1 MTSAGSGCVCVGE
14 PGLRE
19 LVLGVLARRGYE
31 VRLVEGEG
39 LREALRTGETTV
51 VALGAGQVDL
61 DDIHDLCDRWSAGLA
76 RPIIALVHR
85 RERHLAAAA
94 LAAGVTNIALVP
106 IDAADL
112 DLELALAERRSAE
125 RERFTATLRAMPDR
139 VALYDGGGQLMFA
152 NHAGRPGPL
161 DDLLAGT
168 RIGDLPA
175 GVREIVTPAFER
187 ARTGHLDLVDI
198 EKHGLHSR
206 VRLIPFGSG
215 PRRGVALVASDI
227 TRQRRMEEEL
237 RASVVKADAL
247 LDALPDMMFRVR
259 SDGVV
264 VDFQPA
270 WAEKLAAPAERVV
283 GRSLADVLPSPLAEQ
298 TVEALAL
305 VLENGQSQRFE
316 FPLSTPAGEHEY
328 EARLSSAGPDGV
340 VAIVRDITE
349 AKRLQAQLALADR
362 LAALGTLAAG
372 LAHEIN
378 NPLTY
383 VLIGIEAVFKE
394 LRRKSDD
401 EPIGPR
407 LPLMLERLQGA
418 IEGARRVRRIV
429 SELRS
434 LARVDEQDQ
443 RPVDVCA
450 VLDSAAA
457 MVESQLRHRAR
468 LVREYRHGLPP
479 ILGRPERLGQVFLN
493 LLLNAAQAVQEGGAP
508 DSAIYLRAD
517 LDAAGRV
524 VVEIEDSGPG
534 IPSQELS
541 KIFDPLF
548 TSKPVVFGTGFGLW
562 VSHTIVSSL
571 GGELTARSRVG
582 EGSVFRVALPAAP
595 LRIES
600 GEPIE
605 PRRQERVDDELMAL
619 ELGRVLIIDDDRQV
633 TASMAILFEGNEVQV
648 VHSGREGLS
657 RLLAGEEY
665 DWIFC
670 DLMMRDVS
678 GMDLYE
684 EVRRARPGLEQ
695 RFIFMTGG
703 AFTARAREFV
713 AEVKCPCLA
722 KPFHPHQVVAAL
734 RRRPASAPPV

>member
-1 MTSAGSGCVCVGE
+1 MTSPGSACVCVGD

-19 LVLGVLARRGYE
+19 LVVGVLASLGYE
-31 VRLVEGEG
+31 VRLVDGPH
-39 LREALRTGETTV
+39 LLEALRAGDMTV
-51 VALGAGQVDL
+51 ILLGSGGVELGQ
-61 DDIHDLCDRWSAGLA
+61 IHSLCDRLSAGQS

-94 LAAGVTNIALVP
+94 LDAGVTTIALAP
-106 IDAADL
+106 LEAADL
-112 DLELALAERRSAE
+112 ELEIAVAERRSAE
-125 RERFTATLRAMPDR
+125 RERFVATLRAMPDR
-139 VALYDGGGQLMFA
+139 VAIYDGGGQLVFA
-152 NHAGRPGPL
+152 NHGGRTGPL
-161 DDLLAGT
+161 NELVAGH
-168 RIGDLPA
+168 RIGDLPS

-187 ARTGHLDLVDI
+187 ARSGHLDLVEI
-198 EKHGLHSR
+198 ERQGVHSR
-206 VRLIPFGSG
+206 IRLIPYGTG
-215 PRRGVALVASDI
+215 LDRGVALVASDI
-227 TRQRRMEEEL
+227 TRQRRMEEDL

-270 WAEKLAAPAERVV
+270 WAEKLAAPAERLV
-283 GRSLADVLPSPLAEQ
+283 GRKLADVLPSAIAAQ
-298 TVEALAL
+298 TLEALL
-305 VLENGQSQRFE
+305 RVLDTGRSQRFE
-316 FPLSTPAGEHEY
+316 FPLDTPNGEHEY
-328 EARLSSAGPDGV
+328 EARLSAAGADDV
-340 VAIVRDITE
+340 VAVVRDITE

-372 LAHEIN
+372 VAHEIN

-394 LRRKSDD
+394 LRRKPAD
-401 EPIGPR
+401 EPIGAR

-443 RPVDVCA
+443 RPVDVCL
-450 VLDSAAA
+450 VLDSAAS
-457 MVESQLRHRAR
+457 MVEGQFRHRAR
-468 LVREYRHGLPP
+468 LVREYRQGLPS
-479 ILGRPERLGQVFLN
+479 ILGRQDRLGQVFLN
-493 LLLNAAQAVQEGGAP
+493 LLLNAAQAVQDASAA
-508 DSAIYLRAD
+508 DSTVYLRAD
-517 LDAAGRV
+517 LDAGGRV
-524 VVEIEDSGPG
+524 VVEVEDSGPG
-534 IPSQELS
+534 IPSAELS

-548 TSKPVVFGTGFGLW
+548 TSKPVVVGTGFGLW
-562 VSHTIVSSL
+562 VSHTIVTSL

-582 EGSVFRVALPAAP
+582 EGTVFRVVLPAAP
-595 LRIES
+595 VRAER
-600 GEPIE
+600 GEA
-605 PRRQERVDDELMAL
+605 RLDERGGDEELVAL

-648 VHSGREGLS
+648 VHSGQEGLA
-657 RLLAGEEY
+657 RILAGEEY

-670 DLMMRDVS
+670 DLMMRDLS

-684 EVRRARPGLEQ
+684 QARRARPGVEQ

-703 AFTARAREFV
+703 AFTARARDFV
-713 AEVKCPCLA
+713 AQVKCPCLV

-734 RRRPASAPPV
+734 RRRPASTPPV